1 MYRYRELYYSIVM
14 NSLIR
19 NFIARVN
26 SLVVTPSVAVTAAT
40 PVLGRWGIQYD
51 EKVIDRKIIQAN
63 EDHCGCCV
71 DVRSENPKNERE
83 EAATSAKKNSSVMR
97 YEKTE
102 EYLLPYVM

>member
-26 SLVVTPSVAVTAAT
+26 SLVVTPSVAVTAA
-40 PVLGRWGIQYD
+40 PALGRWGIQYD

>member
-1 MYRYRELYYSIVM
+1 MYRYRELYYSIEM

-19 NFIARVN
+19 SLVARVN
-26 SLVVTPSVAVTAAT
+26 SLVVTPSVAVTAA
-40 PVLGRWGIQYD
+40 PALGRWGIQYD

-71 DVRSENPKNERE
+71 VAENPKNERE
-83 EAATSAKKNSSVMR
+83 AAATSAKKNSSVMR

>member
-1 MYRYRELYYSIVM
+1 MK
-14 NSLIR
+14 SLIR

-71 DVRSENPKNERE
+71 VTENPENERE
-83 EAATSAKKNSSVMR
+83 AAATSAKKNSSVVR

>member
-1 MYRYRELYYSIVM
+1 MK
-14 NSLIR
+14 SLIR
-19 NFIARVN
+19 SLVARVN

-71 DVRSENPKNERE
+71 NVRSENPKNERE
-83 EAATSAKKNSSVMR
+83 EAPTSAKKNSRVMR
-97 YEKTE
+97 YEKME

>member
-1 MYRYRELYYSIVM
+1 MK
-14 NSLIR
+14 SLIR

-71 DVRSENPKNERE
+71 VTENPKNERE
-83 EAATSAKKNSSVMR
+83 AAATSAKKNSSVVR

>member
-1 MYRYRELYYSIVM
+1 M

-26 SLVVTPSVAVTAAT
+26 SLVVKPSVAVTAAT

-83 EAATSAKKNSSVMR
+83 ETPPTSAKKNSSVMR